1 MRDKSVETLLY
12 NDPFLHS
19 GHIYP
24 LLLRNPTLPRPPPP
38 PKKYI
43 EKKYR
48 VKSEIFGLMS
58 CIVSSRQR
66 RTFLMTMCMS

>member
-1 MRDKSVETLLY
+1 MRDKSVETLVY

-24 LLLRNPTLPRPPPP
+24 LLLHTPTLPHSPPPT
-38 PKKYI
+38 KNI
-43 EKKYR
+43 EMKYR

-58 CIVSSRQR
+58 FIVSSR
-66 RTFLMTMCMS
+66 

>member
-24 LLLRNPTLPRPPPP
+24 LLLRTPTLPHPPRT
-38 PKKYI
+38 KNI
-43 EKKYR
+43 EMKYR

-58 CIVSSRQR
+58 FIVSSR
-66 RTFLMTMCMS
+66 